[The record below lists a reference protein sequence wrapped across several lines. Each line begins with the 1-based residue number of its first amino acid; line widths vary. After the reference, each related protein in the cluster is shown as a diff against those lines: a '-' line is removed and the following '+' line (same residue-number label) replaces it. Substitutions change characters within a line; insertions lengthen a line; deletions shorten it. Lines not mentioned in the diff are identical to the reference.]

1 MTVLRLLP
9 LIALLGAL
17 AACAT
22 PTTREAAAQ
31 VASPTAAPVARAP
44 IKTVERGRI
53 LIAGQPGAADLEALR
68 AQGVTAVFNVRTP
81 EEMANPA
88 QVDFDE
94 SATAAALGMR
104 YELHPLSSPASFK
117 PDVLDAFTRALE
129 GGDGKVL
136 LHCASGARAGTLYAA
151 YAMKVLGEDPDT
163 VLRSLEPLGLWPLT
177 LERLTG
183 IPLKVSKR

>member
-1 MTVLRLLP
+1 
-9 LIALLGAL
+9 LLGGL

-22 PTTREAAAQ
+22 PATREPAAQ
-31 VASPTAAPVARAP
+31 AASPTPAPVARAP
-44 IKTVERGRI
+44 LKTVERGRI

-94 SATAAALGMR
+94 SATVAALGMR
-104 YELHPLSSPASFK
+104 YELQPLSSPASFK
-117 PDVLDAFTRALE
+117 PEVLDAFTRALE